1 LIVPLERLVKVDFL
15 KYADRCYIILLLL
28 TSTAFN
34 IVRTPV
40 TKEKSDLFVLSLF
53 KKKIGLKE

>member
-1 LIVPLERLVKVDFL
+1 
-15 KYADRCYIILLLL
+15 L

-40 TKEKSDLFVLSLF
+40 IKEKNDLFVIPLF